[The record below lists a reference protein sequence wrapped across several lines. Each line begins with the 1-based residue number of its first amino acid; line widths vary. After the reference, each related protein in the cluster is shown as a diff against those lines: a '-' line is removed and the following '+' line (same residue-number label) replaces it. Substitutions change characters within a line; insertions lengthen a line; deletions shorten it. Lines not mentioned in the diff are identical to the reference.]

1 MKKPKKQS
9 DKRELFNEISAI
21 MQGIMD
27 GFSLT
32 QEEAAELLENNKI
45 LLLPKLD
52 SSNNK
57 YILAS
62 FNDKEVKL
70 YLQD

>member
-1 MKKPKKQS
+1 MNEEIKQS
-9 DKRELFNEISAI
+9 DKREFFEEISKI

>member
-1 MKKPKKQS
+1 MNKENKKS
-9 DKRELFNEISAI
+9 DKREFFKEISSI

-32 QEEAAELLENNKI
+32 KEQAANLLENNEI
-45 LLLPKLD
+45 LLLPKTD
-52 SSNNK
+52 ESNNK
-57 YILAS
+57 YILAT
-62 FNDKEVKL
+62 FRDNQVKL